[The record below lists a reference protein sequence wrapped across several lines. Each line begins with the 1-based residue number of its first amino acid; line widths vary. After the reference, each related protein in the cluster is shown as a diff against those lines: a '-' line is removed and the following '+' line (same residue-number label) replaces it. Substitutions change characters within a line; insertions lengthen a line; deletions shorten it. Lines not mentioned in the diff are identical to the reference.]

1 MEWWQHIGFMSCVV
15 VATFA
20 QNATGFAFGLLL
32 LGLTG
37 MLDLAPMETVANV
50 SSILTLAN
58 AVVMVRKWPG
68 LPRRL
73 VLLVLACS
81 LAGVVAGVCL
91 LAVLGAHERDLLE
104 IILGITIIVCSFMLI
119 LESRG
124 RQQMSGR
131 FGFAF
136 FASISGVMGGLFSSA
151 GPPLVYQLYR
161 QPLAVQVIRDTLIV
175 VFAVNAL
182 MRLSVVVATHRFEL
196 QAGYLSLEALPIVFL
211 LTWWMRR
218 HPLAISPQVLRLAV
232 FGLLLLAGAS
242 LIGKV
247 LLAA

>member
-1 MEWWQHIGFMSCVV
+1 MEIWQHAGFLACVAL
-15 VATFA
+15 ATFA

-37 MLDLAPMETVANV
+37 MLGLAPMETVANV

-58 AVVMVRKWPG
+58 ALVMVRKWPG

-73 VLLVLACS
+73 VLLVLGCS
-81 LAGVVAGVCL
+81 LAGVFGGVQL
-91 LAVLGAHERDLLE
+91 LALLGSHARDLLE
-104 IILGITIIVCSFMLI
+104 VILGSTIILCSFMLV
-119 LESRG
+119 LQSQA
-124 RQQMSGR
+124 RQQLSGG
-131 FGFAF
+131 FAFAF

-161 QPLAVQVIRDTLIV
+161 QPLALQVIRDTLIV

-182 MRLSVVVATHRFEL
+182 MRLGVVLATDRFEW
-196 QAGYLSLEALPIVFL
+196 QAGYLALEALPVVFG

-218 HPLAISPQVLRLAV
+218 HPLRISPRSLRLAV

-247 LLAA
+247 LMGG